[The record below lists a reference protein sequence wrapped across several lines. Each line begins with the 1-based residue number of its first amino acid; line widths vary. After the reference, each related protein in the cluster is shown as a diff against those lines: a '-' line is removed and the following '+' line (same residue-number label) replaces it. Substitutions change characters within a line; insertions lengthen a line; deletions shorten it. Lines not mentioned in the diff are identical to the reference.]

1 MHKILIVDDEKNM
14 RWAIK
19 RAFKNQPYEFLEAA
33 DGEEGVR
40 VFEKEQPDL
49 VLLDLKMP
57 KMDGLAAL
65 EKMKAMEKDMEK
77 EIPVVMITA
86 HGTTET
92 AVEAMKHGALDYI
105 SKPFDVEELRIILQ
119 KSLEFK
125 GLRDKVNYL
134 EEALELKQGKPII
147 GKSEKMNDVLKMV
160 NQVAKTDATV
170 LILGESGTG
179 KEIIADT
186 IHRNSKRHRGPYI
199 KVNCGAIPENLL
211 ESELF
216 GYEKGAFTGAVKQKT
231 GKFQRAQGGTI
242 FLDEIGELNLN
253 MQVKILRV
261 LQEREVEPVG
271 GVKTYTVDTR
281 IIAATNHNL
290 YEKVQK
296 QEFREDLYYR
306 LNVFPIELPPLRERK
321 EDIPLLARHFLKK
334 YQQELGKK
342 DVNISKEALDALRDF
357 TWPGNIRELEN
368 IMERTLII
376 SSSQVIE
383 KKDLPPGI
391 IKHGESSSSSSSSS
405 SDTEDLH
412 EGTFQLPGE
421 GINLE
426 ALEKDLILQAL
437 ERTEYNQT
445 RAAKLLGISRHTLL
459 YRMEKYHLKK

>member
-1 MHKILIVDDEKNM
+1 MYKILIVDDEKNM

-19 RAFKNQPYEFLEAA
+19 RAFKNQPYDFLEAA
-33 DGEEGVR
+33 DGEEGIR

-49 VLLDLKMP
+49 VLMDLKMQ
-57 KMDGLAAL
+57 KMDGLTAL
-65 EKMKAMEKDMEK
+65 EKMKTLEKDMEK
-77 EIPVVMITA
+77 DIPVVMITA
-86 HGTTET
+86 HGSAES

-119 KSLEFK
+119 KALEFK
-125 GLRDKVNYL
+125 GLQDKVNYL
-134 EEALELKQGKPII
+134 EEVLEMKQGKPII

-160 NQVAKTDATV
+160 HQVAKTDATV

-186 IHRNSKRHRGPYI
+186 IHRNSERRQGPYV

-216 GYEKGAFTGAVKQKT
+216 GYEKGAFTGAVKRKI
-231 GKFQRAQGGTI
+231 GKFQRGEGGTI
-242 FLDEIGELNLN
+242 FLDEIGELSLP

-271 GVKTYTVDTR
+271 GTETYTVDTR
-281 IIAATNHNL
+281 IITATNQNL

-296 QEFREDLYYR
+296 KEFREDLYYR

-321 EDIPLLARHFLKK
+321 EDIALLAKHFLQK

-342 DVNISKEALDALRDF
+342 DVKISKEALEALMDYH
-357 TWPGNIRELEN
+357 WPGNIRELEN
-368 IMERTLII
+368 IVERTLII
-376 SSSQVIE
+376 SSNQIID
-383 KKDLPPGI
+383 KKDLPPGLI
-391 IKHGESSSSSSSSS
+391 THGTSPS
-405 SDTEDLH
+405 SDSESPG
-412 EGTFQLPGE
+412 EVAFQLPEE

>member
-19 RAFKNQPYEFLEAA
+19 RAFKNQPYEFLEATN
-33 DGEEGVR
+33 GEEGLR
-40 VFEKEQPDL
+40 VFEKEEPDL

-57 KMDGLAAL
+57 KMDGLTAL
-65 EKMKAMEKDMEK
+65 EKMKALEKDMEK
-77 EIPVVMITA
+77 DIPVVMITG

-92 AVEAMKHGALDYI
+92 AVEAMKLGALDYI
-105 SKPFDVEELRIILQ
+105 SKPFDVEELRIILR
-119 KSLEFK
+119 KALEFK
-125 GLRDKVNYL
+125 GLREKLNYL

-147 GKSEKMNDVLKMV
+147 GKSRKMNDVFKMV

-186 IHRNSKRHRGPYI
+186 IHRNSVRHQGPYI

-216 GYEKGAFTGAVKQKT
+216 GYEKGAFTGAVKRKI
-231 GKFQRAQGGTI
+231 GKFQRAEGGTI
-242 FLDEIGELNLN
+242 FLDEIGELSLN

-271 GVKTYTVDTR
+271 GLHTHTVDIR
-281 IIAATNHNL
+281 IITATNQNL
-290 YEKVQK
+290 YKKVQN

-306 LNVFPIELPPLRERK
+306 LNVFPIELPALRERK
-321 EDIPLLARHFLKK
+321 EDIPLLVQHFLRK
-334 YQQELGKK
+334 YQTELGKK
-342 DVNISKEALDALRDF
+342 NMDISEEALVSLMEY

-368 IMERTLII
+368 IVERTLII
-376 SSSQVIE
+376 SNNQLIE
-383 KKDLPPGI
+383 
-391 IKHGESSSSSSSSS
+391 
-405 SDTEDLH
+405 TEDLPAGLLTSS
-412 EGTFQLPGE
+412 EAKTSDTKITGEATFRLPEE
-421 GINLE
+421 GIKLE
-426 ALEKDLILQAL
+426 TVEKDLILQAL
-437 ERTEYNQT
+437 KRTDYNQT

-459 YRMEKYHLKK
+459 YRMEKYHMKK

>member
-19 RAFKNQPYEFLEAA
+19 RAFKNQPYQFWEAA
-33 DGEEGVR
+33 NGEEAVKI
-40 VFEKEQPDL
+40 FEKEEPDL

-57 KMDGLAAL
+57 KMDGLTALGKMKAL
-65 EKMKAMEKDMEK
+65 EKEMEK

-86 HGTTET
+86 HGTAET
-92 AVEAMKHGALDYI
+92 AVEAMKLGALDYI
-105 SKPFDVEELRIILQ
+105 SKPFDVDELRIIL
-119 KSLEFK
+119 KKALEFK

-147 GKSEKMNDVLKMV
+147 GKSEKMNAVLKMV

-186 IHRNSKRHRGPYI
+186 IHRNSDRHQGPYV

-216 GYEKGAFTGAVKQKT
+216 GYEKGAFTGAVKRKI
-231 GKFQRAQGGTI
+231 GKFQRAEGGTI
-242 FLDEIGELNLN
+242 FLDEIGELSLS

-261 LQEREVEPVG
+261 LQEREVELVG
-271 GVKTYTVDTR
+271 GLETYTVDTR
-281 IIAATNHNL
+281 IITATNQNL
-290 YEKVQK
+290 YEKVKK
-296 QEFREDLYYR
+296 QAFREDLYYR

-321 EDIPLLARHFLKK
+321 EDIPLLAEHFLEK

-342 DVNISKEALDALRDF
+342 NVVISKEALDALMDYN
-357 TWPGNIRELEN
+357 WPGNIRELEN
-368 IMERTLII
+368 IIERTLII
-376 SSSQVIE
+376 SSNQVIE
-383 KKDLPPGI
+383 KKDLPPGLI
-391 IKHGESSSSSSSSS
+391 TGGVSADSNAQHP
-405 SDTEDLH
+405 DDR
-412 EGTFQLPGE
+412 TFQLPRE
-421 GINLE
+421 GINLDL
-426 ALEKDLILQAL
+426 LEKNLILQAL
-437 ERTEYNQT
+437 ERTDFNQT

-459 YRMEKYHLKK
+459 YRMEKYQLKK